1 MDSYIFITI
10 YRKLTKM
17 LPVAATIH
25 CDNLV
30 HCHAGHEWTQDLQGV
45 SLQIIRAAAAAT
57 AAAAAAT
64 AAAVC
69 EIFLFLL
76 VRASS
81 LLRHRAVDGAAVY
94 PRVLF

>member
-1 MDSYIFITI
+1 
-10 YRKLTKM
+10 M

-30 HCHAGHEWTQDLQGV
+30 NCQAGLEGTQDLQSV
-45 SLQIIRAAAAAT
+45 SLQIIRAAAAA
-57 AAAAAAT
+57 AA

-69 EIFLFLL
+69 EFFLFLL
-76 VRASS
+76 VRASF
-81 LLRHRAVDGAAVY
+81 LLRHRAVDGAAIY

>member
-1 MDSYIFITI
+1 
-10 YRKLTKM
+10 M

-30 HCHAGHEWTQDLQGV
+30 NCQAGHEGTQDLQGV
-45 SLQIIRAAAAAT
+45 SLHITRA
-57 AAAAAAT
+57 

-69 EIFLFLL
+69 ELFLLLL
-76 VRASS
+76 VRASF